1 MKNLGGSFAVGEK
14 DAEVALAATA
24 VTRKKR
30 VLVVDD
36 ELDTAIILS
45 LLLKRMGFDVLT
57 AYDGLD
63 GMNWVEKV
71 IPDVVLLDLGMP
83 GMDGFEL
90 CRTIRATPWGAHVKM
105 IAVTGRGEPEDKRLS
120 KQAGFDLH
128 LVKPVNQWVLAEALG
143 PAETV

>member
-57 AYDGLD
+57 AYDALD

-90 CRTIRATPWGAHVKM
+90 CRAIRATPWGAHVKM